1 MNGDTYDLYRLAQDY
16 LLADNPREAVATL
29 DYALREAPG
38 DRALMRLQARALF
51 DFAALGRAETV
62 LRSLLDVEP
71 TDPELLILLARVLRR
86 AGRPAACVVVEKL
99 LAAMGLDPVTGLAL
113 AA

>member
-16 LLADNPREAVATL
+16 LRADNPREALATL
-29 DYALREAPG
+29 DFALREAPA
-38 DRALMRLQARALF
+38 DRALLRLQARALF
-51 DFAALGRAETV
+51 DFAALGRAEAV
-62 LRSLLDVEP
+62 LRSLLDLEP

-86 AGRPAACVVVEKL
+86 AGRPAEMVVVERV
-99 LAAMGLDPVTGLAL
+99 LAAMGLDPVTGSV